1 MTGNKYFFSELK
13 ECNSGHVTFGDG
25 ARGRIIAKGNIA
37 KDYLPCLNDVKYV
50 DDLKA
55 NLISVSQL
63 CDQGYSINFSKDSCV
78 VINKDNQILVKGSRQ
93 ADNCYHWIS
102 NNSEVCHS
110 TKEDQTWLWHRK
122 LGHINLKSIDRVVR
136 NDAVID
142 VPNIDVNSKFVCGD
156 CLIEKQT
163 KASHKSLKRCSTNR
177 VLELLHMD
185 LMGPM
190 QTKSLGGKK
199 YVLVAVDDFS
209 RFTWVR
215 FLKGK
220 SDTPKVCISLC
231 LILQREKEVKIVRIR
246 SDHGKEFKNEDLNN
260 FYDFEGIHHEYST
273 PITPQQNGVVERKN
287 RTLQEMARQI
297 DDEEDETPKVT
308 LAPTC
313 TPVDKA
319 DTETTNSDLCSKST
333 PKEAVVEGT
342 LSIPSSHV
350 RKNHP
355 SSLIIDD
362 PSAGITTRKKDKV
375 DYSKMIADLCYTSTI
390 EPTSVEAA
398 LKDEYWI
405 NAMQEELL
413 QFKHNNIEG
422 VDFDETFTPVT
433 RLEAIRLLLGIS
445 CIRKFKLYQIDVK
458 SAFLNGYLNEEVYVA
473 QPKGFVDSEFPQHV
487 YKLNK
492 ALYGLK
498 QAPRACKSSEEVHEA
513 LSPKGAMHDVDTSK
527 SSHKPG
533 QEEAGSRD
541 DAKTK
546 LSASEAHLTD
556 MDFDDLDDVPLARFS
571 ASEGVFIPTPGLHHT
586 STVKPG
592 PPHYSSPIGSSIPK
606 ETTTTDSHNDPVDE
620 SVATKRLNQFVRNP
634 DKQER
639 GFSRIGTTL
648 LPRLKSV
655 VLDFSPL
662 SPSTN
667 VLASVLSG
675 GTLSSWPVN
684 GIPAVAHSVKYAI
697 LHKIGIANWFPLSH
711 ASGVSAVLGTFL
723 YIICNDDRV
732 DTGAFIYNQLLRHVG
747 SFGVKILIALP
758 RFFSGLLLHLN
769 VVVLTTSNAPG
780 PDSKTLSLSYRLFQG
795 IHVPDIDHDMHPSRG
810 PRLFDTSNWNKS
822 ADGFFVDRELASRI
836 VNSLT
841 AESQALSTLINLL
854 SERRLEVDALIRH
867 LKSFAP
873 SISRR
878 EHGSE

>member
-1 MTGNKYFFSELK
+1 MTGNRYFFSELK

-37 KDYLPCLNDVKYV
+37 KDYLPCLNDVRYV
-50 DDLKA
+50 DGLKA

-122 LGHINLKSIDRVVR
+122 LEHINLKSIDRVVR

-142 VPNIDVNSKFVCGD
+142 VPNTDVNSKFVCGD

-163 KASHKSLKRCSTNR
+163 KASHKSLKRCSTNS

-190 QTKSLGGKK
+190 QTESLGGKK
-199 YVLVAVDDFS
+199 YVLVA
-209 RFTWVR
+209 
-215 FLKGK
+215 
-220 SDTPKVCISLC
+220 
-231 LILQREKEVKIVRIR
+231 REKGVKIVRIR

-260 FYDFEGIHHEYST
+260 FCDFEGIHHEYST

-287 RTLQEMARQI
+287 RTLQEMARVMIHQI
-297 DDEEDETPKVT
+297 YDEEDETPKVT
-308 LAPTC
+308 LAPTS

-319 DTETTNSDLCSKST
+319 DTEITNSDLCSKST

-342 LSIPSSHV
+342 L
-350 RKNHP
+350 
-355 SSLIIDD
+355 
-362 PSAGITTRKKDKV
+362 KKDKV

-422 VDFDETFTPVT
+422 VDFDETFAPVT

-498 QAPRACKSSEEVHEA
+498 QASRACKSSEEVHEA

-527 SSHKPG
+527 SSHKPV

-541 DAKTK
+541 DAKTR

-586 STVKPG
+586 STVEPG
-592 PPHYSSPIGSSIPK
+592 PPHYSSPIGSSIPE
-606 ETTTTDSHNDPVDE
+606 ETTTIDSHNDPVDE
-620 SVATKRLNQFVRNP
+620 SVATKTQPVR
-634 DKQER
+634 EE
-639 GFSRIGTTL
+639 SRQVRKRVQQNRHNITTKTGRKKVPPNIPL
-648 LPRLKSV
+648 
-655 VLDFSPL
+655 VLID
-662 SPSTN
+662 
-667 VLASVLSG
+667 
-675 GTLSSWPVN
+675 VN

-711 ASGVSAVLGTFL
+711 ASNVSAVLGTFL

-747 SFGVKILIALP
+747 SFRVKILIALP
-758 RFFSGLLLHLN
+758 
-769 VVVLTTSNAPG
+769 
-780 PDSKTLSLSYRLFQG
+780 RLFQG

-854 SERRLEVDALIRH
+854 SERHLEVDALVRH